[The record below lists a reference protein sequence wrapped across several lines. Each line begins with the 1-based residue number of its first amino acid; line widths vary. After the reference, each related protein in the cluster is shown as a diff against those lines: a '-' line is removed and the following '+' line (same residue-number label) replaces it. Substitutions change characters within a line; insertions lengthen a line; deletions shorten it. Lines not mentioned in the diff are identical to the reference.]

1 MSECVCMCVCV
12 SLCVDNCTIKC
23 VQVLIPSLCN
33 TCRPSQPLDG
43 FTVVIIGKL
52 SKTTAALTK
61 TIKGLGGSVVKDV
74 DSSTNLCISSKGVCM
89 HRHPIVCINSH

>member
-1 MSECVCMCVCV
+1 M
-12 SLCVDNCTIKC
+12 
-23 VQVLIPSLCN
+23 QVLRPSLCN

-52 SKTTAALTK
+52 SKTTAVLTK

-74 DSSTNLCISSKGVCM
+74 DSSTSLCISSKGVYM
-89 HRHPIVCINSH
+89 HRHLILCIYSQ